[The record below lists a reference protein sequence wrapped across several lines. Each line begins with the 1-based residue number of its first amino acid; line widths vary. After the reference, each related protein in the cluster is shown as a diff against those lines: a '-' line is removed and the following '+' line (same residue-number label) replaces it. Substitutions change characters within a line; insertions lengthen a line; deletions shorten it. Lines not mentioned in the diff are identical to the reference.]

1 MARTY
6 SASAI
11 NNVARVKRGAHGVC
25 APTPN
30 NVFCLRFV
38 IDSVKYSYVNSNS
51 IVL

>member
-1 MARTY
+1 MTRSY

-11 NNVARVKRGAHGVC
+11 NNVAHVD
-25 APTPN
+25 TPN

-38 IDSVKYSYVNSNS
+38 IDSVKYINVNSNS